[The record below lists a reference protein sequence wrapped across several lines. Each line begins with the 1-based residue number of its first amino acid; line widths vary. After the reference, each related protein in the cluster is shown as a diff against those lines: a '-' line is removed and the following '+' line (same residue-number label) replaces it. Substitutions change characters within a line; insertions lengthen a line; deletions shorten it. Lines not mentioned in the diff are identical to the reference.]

1 MIRAIHLSKNF
12 AGPRGGVV
20 EAVRGV
26 SLEAKAG
33 EVLGLLGPNGA
44 GKTTLLRMLG
54 TILTPTAGECWIN
67 GISASAQPDEAR
79 RHIGFLSGNTKL
91 YARLTA
97 AEVLRYFGRLYG
109 LPDAQIATRIG
120 EVSAWLRMEDFLHRR
135 IDTLSTG
142 QTQRVSIARVVLHAP
157 QVLILDEPTLGLD
170 ILTSASIIEF
180 IHAARER
187 GHTIIFSTH
196 YMTEAEQL
204 CDRVALMHDGQLLAT
219 GSKAEL
225 FAQTETESLHD
236 AFLALIGYCAEI
248 RA

>member
-1 MIRAIHLSKNF
+1 VIRAIELSKHF
-12 AGPRGGVV
+12 AGPRGGIV

-26 SLEAKAG
+26 SMEVAAG

-54 TILTPTAGECWIN
+54 TIIAPSSGECQIN
-67 GISASAQPDEAR
+67 GVSANEHPDAAR

-91 YARLTA
+91 YARLTG

-109 LPDAQIATRIG
+109 MQEDHITHRIA
-120 EVSAWLRMEDFLHRR
+120 EVSAWLHMGDFLQQR

-142 QTQRVSIARVVLHAP
+142 QTQRVSIARVVLHEP

-204 CDRVALMHDGQLLAT
+204 CDRIAMMHEGALLAT
-219 GSKAEL
+219 GTKAEL
-225 FAQTETESLHD
+225 FAQTSTDNLHD
-236 AFLALIGYCAEI
+236 AFLALIGYQPELAV
-248 RA
+248 